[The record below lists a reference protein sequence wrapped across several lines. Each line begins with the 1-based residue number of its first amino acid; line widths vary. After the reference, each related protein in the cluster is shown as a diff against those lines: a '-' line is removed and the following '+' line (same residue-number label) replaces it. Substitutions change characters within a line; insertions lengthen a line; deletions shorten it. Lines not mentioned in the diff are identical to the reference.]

1 MDDQNRCM
9 RCMSQKDSQQET
21 CPACGFSEKDFVP
34 EKHHLQPHT
43 ILKGQYLVGC
53 ALGEGGFGITYIGWD
68 MFLHIPVAIKE
79 YFPSGVVIRD
89 QGQHTV
95 SVFAG
100 KDEESFLQGRSSF
113 FREAQKVAKFDN
125 NVGVVSVKNCF
136 LENGTAYIIMEYIS
150 GINLGAYAELHG
162 GKLTFTETLKL
173 LRTPILT
180 LEELHRASTWHRD
193 ISPENLMLAKDGK
206 VKLIDFGSAMESDR
220 EKKTRVLMIRAGYSP
235 VEMYSST
242 GEDGPYSDVYSMA
255 ATIYKLITGVTPPP
269 ATDRLDNDPLV
280 PPSALGV
287 KDISHAQEA
296 ALLKGMAVQVKSRYQ
311 TMEEF
316 FDGLYGKNAPAP
328 APSQHQKRLL
338 IGIAALLVLIM
349 VGVGVLLGRDSQSVP
364 GPAPTEA
371 PTDVLVG
378 LAPTEAPTAI
388 PTDAPTEAPTDVP
401 TDVPTEAP
409 TAIPTEAPTATPV
422 PSAVETALRDFLNAN
437 GYAIAADEAIPA
449 DALARIG
456 GVRLLEGNID
466 FTFLTDEGEL
476 EYRDSFYMNP
486 WRRDYP
492 RTPDMRGEAFTG
504 EINLADFACFP
515 NLQYLAVWDERAVNL
530 EALSR
535 LPKLTT
541 LVLDHCGLTESDLPT
556 IVQHAPQLTTLNISN
571 SGITSVAA
579 LASLTKLESLIISNT
594 GVTTLK
600 PLANLTIRQLLT
612 ENTAIS
618 SINELRGTRLVKC
631 IRDWACPIVTD
642 GYDVLGEMPQLE
654 QVNIVGMEGT
664 QELVLDL
671 SPLANAQNLVWVQVD
686 CVGVQDINFVSS
698 LPNLQYLLIATSNLT
713 SMMIGDATLP
723 ENLGYIDFGANRIT
737 SMEELHLER
746 LKKLEYISL
755 HANFITDF
763 SPMEQCTATETWITD
778 QRDPANLMGWL
789 GDSLR
794 NALNLP
800 PKAFI
805 TQKMLDN
812 VIGVTVRDGEIEWVF
827 YEEQKNHDAWQR
839 REREVN
845 NWGKYIDKYSD
856 NGSDPLFL
864 KPNPTDADLPTMNP
878 DAFDLSELQ
887 YFRHLHYFQLRN
899 QQAEGTWV
907 LAKLPIHWLI
917 LSNCGLTDA
926 DMPYITAIN
935 VDDGNRYNELY
946 HLNLGDNAITSLSGI
961 ERLTTLNVLLVQRN
975 NISDLSPLSD
985 MTRLHSLNI
994 SWNPGITS
1002 IEPLA
1007 QGMREALVNLD
1018 MAGLAV
1024 DLTPVGGMEN
1034 LDHVRLGD
1042 DWNSHRIS
1050 LDLAPLSG
1058 QTHLKYLHILGA
1070 KLDNVEAIGGMSG
1083 LLCID
1088 LQNCGLTSAKLT
1100 ALNGHP
1106 LTTEINLERN
1116 FLRTLDGLDLSTLPQ
1131 LKEINLGGNTIRD
1144 FSMFDGTAITVYGQ
1158 DWQNVTY

>member
-9 RCMSQKDSQQET
+9 RCMGQKDSQQET

-193 ISPENLMLAKDGK
+193 ISPENLMLTKDGK

-328 APSQHQKRLL
+328 APSQHQKRLM

-364 GPAPTEA
+364 VGP
-371 PTDVLVG
+371 
-378 LAPTEAPTAI
+378 APTAI
-388 PTDAPTEAPTDVP
+388 PTDAPTEIPTALP
-401 TDVPTEAP
+401 TEAPTEAP

-422 PSAVETALRDFLNAN
+422 PSAVETALRGFLNAN
-437 GYAIAADEAIPA
+437 GCAIAADEAIPA

-486 WRRDYP
+486 WRRDDP
-492 RTPDMRGEAFTG
+492 QTPDVRGEALTT

-515 NLQYLAVWDERAVNL
+515 N
-530 EALSR
+530 
-535 LPKLTT
+535 
-541 LVLDHCGLTESDLPT
+541 C
-556 IVQHAPQLTTLNISN
+556 
-571 SGITSVAA
+571 
-579 LASLTKLESLIISNT
+579 
-594 GVTTLK
+594 
-600 PLANLTIRQLLT
+600 
-612 ENTAIS
+612 
-618 SINELRGTRLVKC
+618 SIWQFGT
-631 IRDWACPIVTD
+631 
-642 GYDVLGEMPQLE
+642 
-654 QVNIVGMEGT
+654 
-664 QELVLDL
+664 
-671 SPLANAQNLVWVQVD
+671 
-686 CVGVQDINFVSS
+686 
-698 LPNLQYLLIATSNLT
+698 
-713 SMMIGDATLP
+713 
-723 ENLGYIDFGANRIT
+723 
-737 SMEELHLER
+737 
-746 LKKLEYISL
+746 
-755 HANFITDF
+755 
-763 SPMEQCTATETWITD
+763 
-778 QRDPANLMGWL
+778 
-789 GDSLR
+789 
-794 NALNLP
+794 
-800 PKAFI
+800 
-805 TQKMLDN
+805 
-812 VIGVTVRDGEIEWVF
+812 
-827 YEEQKNHDAWQR
+827 
-839 REREVN
+839 
-845 NWGKYIDKYSD
+845 
-856 NGSDPLFL
+856 NG
-864 KPNPTDADLPTMNP
+864 
-878 DAFDLSELQ
+878 
-887 YFRHLHYFQLRN
+887 R
-899 QQAEGTWV
+899 
-907 LAKLPIHWLI
+907 
-917 LSNCGLTDA
+917 
-926 DMPYITAIN
+926 
-935 VDDGNRYNELY
+935 
-946 HLNLGDNAITSLSGI
+946 
-961 ERLTTLNVLLVQRN
+961 
-975 NISDLSPLSD
+975 
-985 MTRLHSLNI
+985 
-994 SWNPGITS
+994 
-1002 IEPLA
+1002 
-1007 QGMREALVNLD
+1007 
-1018 MAGLAV
+1018 
-1024 DLTPVGGMEN
+1024 
-1034 LDHVRLGD
+1034 
-1042 DWNSHRIS
+1042 
-1050 LDLAPLSG
+1050 
-1058 QTHLKYLHILGA
+1058 
-1070 KLDNVEAIGGMSG
+1070 
-1083 LLCID
+1083 
-1088 LQNCGLTSAKLT
+1088 
-1100 ALNGHP
+1100 
-1106 LTTEINLERN
+1106 
-1116 FLRTLDGLDLSTLPQ
+1116 STLRHSPVC
-1131 LKEINLGGNTIRD
+1131 R
-1144 FSMFDGTAITVYGQ
+1144 S
-1158 DWQNVTY
+1158 

>member
-328 APSQHQKRLL
+328 APSQHQKRLM

-349 VGVGVLLGRDSQSVP
+349 VGVGVLLGRGSQSVP

-378 LAPTEAPTAI
+378 LAPTEAPTAL
-388 PTDAPTEAPTDVP
+388 PTEAPTEAP

-515 NLQYLAVWDERAVNL
+515 NLQYLAVWDERTVNL

-556 IVQHAPQLTTLNISN
+556 IVQHAPLLTTLNISN

-671 SPLANAQNLVWVQVD
+671 SPLAKAQNLVWLDVGY
-686 CVGVQDINFVSS
+686 VGVQDINFVSS

-723 ENLGYIDFGANRIT
+723 ENLGYIDFGGNCIT
-737 SMEELHLER
+737 SLEELHLER
-746 LKKLEYISL
+746 LQKLEYISL

-778 QRDPANLMGWL
+778 QQDPANLMGWL
-789 GDSLR
+789 GESLR

-800 PKAFI
+800 PKAVV

-845 NWGKYIDKYSD
+845 NWGKYVDKYSD
-856 NGSDPLFL
+856 NGSDPLL
-864 KPNPTDADLPTMNP
+864 LTPNPTDENLPVMNP

-935 VDDGNRYNELY
+935 VDDGDRYNELY

-985 MTRLHSLNI
+985 LTRIHTLNI

-1024 DLTPVGGMEN
+1024 DLTPIGGMEN

-1058 QTHLKYLHILGA
+1058 LTHLKYLHIFGA
-1070 KLDNVEAIGGMSG
+1070 KLDNVEAISSMSG
-1083 LLCID
+1083 LICID
-1088 LQNCGLTSAKLT
+1088 LPNCGLTSAKLT

-1106 LTTEINLERN
+1106 LTTGIVLERN

-1158 DWQNVTY
+1158 EWQNVTY

>member
-193 ISPENLMLAKDGK
+193 ISPENLMLTKDGK

-296 ALLKGMAVQVKSRYQ
+296 ALL
-311 TMEEF
+311 
-316 FDGLYGKNAPAP
+316 
-328 APSQHQKRLL
+328 
-338 IGIAALLVLIM
+338 VLIM

-371 PTDVLVG
+371 PTDVPAG
-378 LAPTEAPTAI
+378 LA
-388 PTDAPTEAPTDVP
+388 
-401 TDVPTEAP
+401 PTEAP

-437 GYAIAADEAIPA
+437 GCAIAADEAIPA

-486 WRRDYP
+486 WRRDDP
-492 RTPDMRGEAFTG
+492 QTPDVRGEALTT

-515 NLQYLAVWDERAVNL
+515 NLQYLGVWDKRVTNL
-530 EALSR
+530 DALSK
-535 LPKLTT
+535 LPRLTT

-579 LASLTKLESLIISNT
+579 LASLTKLERLIISNT
-594 GVTTLK
+594 GVTTLT
-600 PLANLTIRQLLT
+600 PLANMTIRQLMT

-631 IRDWACPIVTD
+631 IRQWNCPIVTD

-654 QVNIVGMEGT
+654 EVNIAGDEST
-664 QELVLDL
+664 KDLVLDL
-671 SPLANAQNLVWVQVD
+671 SPLAKAQNLWWLDVGY
-686 CVGVQDINFVSS
+686 VGVQDINFVSS

-723 ENLGYIDFGANRIT
+723 ENLGYIDFGGNRIT
-737 SMEELHLER
+737 SLEELHLER

-778 QRDPANLMGWL
+778 QHSPDMLMGWL
-789 GDSLR
+789 GTSLR
-794 NALNLP
+794 QALNLP

-856 NGSDPLFL
+856 NWSDPLFL
-864 KPNPTDADLPTMNP
+864 TPNPTDADLPTMNP

-899 QQAEGTWV
+899 QRAEGTWV
-907 LAKLPIHWLI
+907 LPKLPIHWLI

-935 VDDGNRYNELY
+935 VDDGDRYNELY
-946 HLNLGDNAITSLSGI
+946 SLNLGNNAITSLSGM
-961 ERLTTLNVLLVQRN
+961 ERLATLNVLLVQRN
-975 NISDLSPLSD
+975 SISDLSPLSD
-985 MTRLHSLNI
+985 LTRIHLLNI
-994 SWNPGITS
+994 SWNPAITS

-1007 QGMREALVNLD
+1007 QGMRETLVNLD

-1058 QTHLKYLHILGA
+1058 LTGLKYLHVLGA
-1070 KLDNVEAIGGMSG
+1070 KVDNVEAISSMSG
-1083 LLCID
+1083 LICIN

-1106 LTTEINLERN
+1106 LTTGIVLERN

>member
-9 RCMSQKDSQQET
+9 RCMGQKDSQQET

-193 ISPENLMLAKDGK
+193 ISPENLMLTKDGK

-316 FDGLYGKNAPAP
+316 FDGLYGESAS
-328 APSQHQKRLL
+328 APSPHQKRLM

-349 VGVGVLLGRDSQSVP
+349 VGVGVLLGRGGQSVP
-364 GPAPTEA
+364 VVITQTEA
-371 PTDVLVG
+371 PTER
-378 LAPTEAPTAI
+378 PTEA
-388 PTDAPTEAPTDVP
+388 
-401 TDVPTEAP
+401 
-409 TAIPTEAPTATPV
+409 ATPV

-437 GYAIAADEAIPA
+437 GCAIAADEAIPA

-476 EYRDSFYMNP
+476 EESDSFYMNP
-486 WRRDYP
+486 WRRDDP
-492 RTPDMRGEAFTG
+492 QTPDVCGEALTT
-504 EINLADFACFP
+504 EINLSDFACFP

-530 EALSR
+530 

-541 LVLDHCGLTESDLPT
+541 LVLDHCGLTESDLLT
-556 IVQHAPQLTTLNISN
+556 IAQHAPLLTTLNISN
-571 SGITSVAA
+571 SSITSVAA
-579 LASLTKLESLIISNT
+579 LASLTKLERLMISNT
-594 GVTTLK
+594 GVTTLI
-600 PLANLTIRQLLT
+600 PLANLTIRQLMT
-612 ENTAIS
+612 ENTAIV
-618 SINELRGTRLVKC
+618 SINELRGTRLAKC
-631 IRDWACPIVTD
+631 IRQWNCPIVTD
-642 GYDVLGEMPQLE
+642 GYDLLGEMPQLE
-654 QVNIVGMEGT
+654 EITINGDEST
-664 QELVLDL
+664 DKSLVLDL
-671 SPLANAQNLVWVQVD
+671 SPLANAQNLVWLDVGH
-686 CVGVQDINFVSS
+686 VGVQDINFVSR
-698 LPNLQYLLIATSNLT
+698 LPNLRYLLIATSNLT
-713 SMMIGDATLP
+713 SMMIGEATLP
-723 ENLGYIDFGANRIT
+723 ETLAYIDFGGNRIT
-737 SMEELHLER
+737 SLEELHLER
-746 LKKLEYISL
+746 LQKLEYISL

-763 SPMEQCTATETWITD
+763 SQMEQCTATETWITD
-778 QRDPANLMGWL
+778 QHSPDMLMGWL
-789 GDSLR
+789 GTSLR
-794 NALNLP
+794 EALNLP

-827 YEEQKNHDAWQR
+827 YEEQKNHDDWQR
-839 REREVN
+839 REREAN
-845 NWGKYIDKYSD
+845 NWDKYIDKYSD
-856 NGSDPLFL
+856 NWSDPLFL
-864 KPNPTDADLPTMNP
+864 MPNPTDADLPTMNP
-878 DAFDLSELQ
+878 DSFDLSELQ

-907 LAKLPIHWLI
+907 LPKLPIHWLI

-935 VDDGNRYNELY
+935 VDDGERYNELY
-946 HLNLGDNAITSLSGI
+946 GLNLGDNAITSLAGM
-961 ERLTTLNVLLVQRN
+961 ERLATLNVLLVQRN
-975 NISDLSPLSD
+975 AIRDLSPLSD
-985 MTRLHSLNI
+985 LTRIHSLNI
-994 SWNPGITS
+994 SWNPAITS

-1007 QGMREALVNLD
+1007 QGMRETLVNLD

-1034 LDHVRLGD
+1034 LDHLRIGD
-1042 DWNSHRIS
+1042 DWNSHRIA

-1058 QTHLKYLHILGA
+1058 LTGLKYLHVLGA
-1070 KLDNVEAIGGMSG
+1070 KVDNVEAISSMSG
-1083 LLCID
+1083 LICIN

-1116 FLRTLDGLDLSTLPQ
+1116 FLRTLDELDLSTLPQ
-1131 LKEINLGGNTIRD
+1131 LKEIALDGNAISD

-1158 DWQNVTY
+1158 DWQNTAY

>member
-316 FDGLYGKNAPAP
+316 FDGLYGKNVPAP

-349 VGVGVLLGRDSQSVP
+349 VGVGVLLGRGSQSVP
-364 GPAPTEA
+364 
-371 PTDVLVG
+371 VG
-378 LAPTEAPTAI
+378 LAPTEAPTAL
-388 PTDAPTEAPTDVP
+388 PTEAPTDVP

-409 TAIPTEAPTATPV
+409 TEIPTEAPTATPV

-437 GYAIAADEAIPA
+437 GYAIAADETIPA

-504 EINLADFACFP
+504 EIDLADFACFP

-571 SGITSVAA
+571 SGITSGAA
-579 LASLTKLESLIISNT
+579 LASLTKLESLMISNT
-594 GVTTLK
+594 GVTTLT

-618 SINELRGTRLVKC
+618 SINELRGTRLAKC
-631 IRDWACPIVTD
+631 IRQWNCPIVTD
-642 GYDVLGEMPQLE
+642 GYDLLGEMPQLE
-654 QVNIVGMEGT
+654 EVNIAGDEST
-664 QELVLDL
+664 KELVLDL
-671 SPLANAQNLVWVQVD
+671 SPLANAQNLVWLGVD
-686 CVGVQDINFVSS
+686 YVGVQDINFVSS
-698 LPNLQYLLIATSNLT
+698 LPNLQYLLILTSNLT

-723 ENLGYIDFGANRIT
+723 ESLVYLDFGGNCIT
-737 SMEELHLER
+737 SLEELHLER
-746 LKKLEYISL
+746 LQKLEYISL

-763 SPMEQCTATETWITD
+763 SQMEQCTATETWITD
-778 QRDPANLMGWL
+778 QHSPDMMMGWL
-789 GDSLR
+789 GESLR

-827 YEEQKNHDAWQR
+827 YEEQKNHDDWQR
-839 REREVN
+839 RERELLEYKWMEYV
-845 NWGKYIDKYSD
+845 YKYSD
-856 NGSDPLFL
+856 NWDDDLRLYPA
-864 KPNPTDADLPTMNP
+864 PTDDQLPTMNP
-878 DAFDLSELQ
+878 DALDLSVLQ

-899 QQAEGTWV
+899 QRAEGTWV
-907 LAKLPIHWLI
+907 LSKLPIHWLI

-935 VDDGNRYNELY
+935 VDDGNRFNELY
-946 HLNLGDNAITSLSGI
+946 DLNLGYNNITDLSGI
-961 ERLTTLNVLLVQRN
+961 ERLTTLNNLHVQHNAIR
-975 NISDLSPLSD
+975 DLSPLSD
-985 MTRLHSLNI
+985 LTRLHSLNI

-1002 IEPLA
+1002 IEPLG
-1007 QGMREALVNLD
+1007 QGLQKTLVNLD

-1034 LDHVRLGD
+1034 LDHLRIGD
-1042 DWNSHRIS
+1042 DWNGKRIS

-1058 QTHLKYLHILGA
+1058 MTHLKYLHIFGA
-1070 KLDNVEAIGGMSG
+1070 KLDNVDAISSMSG
-1083 LLCID
+1083 LICID
-1088 LQNCGLTSAKLT
+1088 LPNCGLTSAKLT

-1106 LTTEINLERN
+1106 LTTEIVLERN

>member
-349 VGVGVLLGRDSQSVP
+349 VGVGVQLWRSSQSLPV

-371 PTDVLVG
+371 PT
-378 LAPTEAPTAI
+378 TI
-388 PTDAPTEAPTDVP
+388 PTDAPTEIPTAL
-401 TDVPTEAP
+401 PTEAP
-409 TAIPTEAPTATPV
+409 TDVPTEAPTATPV

-437 GYAIAADEAIPA
+437 GYAIAADEAIPT

-492 RTPDMRGEAFTG
+492 RTPDMRGEALTG
-504 EINLADFACFP
+504 EIDLADFTCFP

-556 IVQHAPQLTTLNISN
+556 IAQHAPQLTTLNISN

-579 LASLTKLESLIISNT
+579 LASLTKLERLMISNT
-594 GVTTLK
+594 GVTTLT

-671 SPLANAQNLVWVQVD
+671 SPLAKAQNLVWLDVGY
-686 CVGVQDINFVSS
+686 VGVQDINFVSS

-723 ENLGYIDFGANRIT
+723 ESLMYLDFGGNCIT
-737 SMEELHLER
+737 SLEELHLER

-778 QRDPANLMGWL
+778 QHSPDMMMGWL
-789 GDSLR
+789 GESLR

-864 KPNPTDADLPTMNP
+864 TPNPTDADLPTMNP
-878 DAFDLSELQ
+878 DALDLSELQ

-935 VDDGNRYNELY
+935 VDDGDRYNELY
-946 HLNLGDNAITSLSGI
+946 HLNLGDNAITSLSGM

-985 MTRLHSLNI
+985 LTRIHLLNI

-1034 LDHVRLGD
+1034 LDHLRIGD
-1042 DWNSHRIS
+1042 DWNGHRIS

-1088 LQNCGLTSAKLT
+1088 LQNCGMTSAKLT

-1116 FLRTLDGLDLSTLPQ
+1116 FLRTLDGLDLSTLPE

-1144 FSMFDGTAITVYGQ
+1144 FSMFDGTAINVYGQ

>member
-349 VGVGVLLGRDSQSVP
+349 VGVGVQLWRSSQSLPV

-371 PTDVLVG
+371 PT
-378 LAPTEAPTAI
+378 TI
-388 PTDAPTEAPTDVP
+388 PTDAPTEAP

-504 EINLADFACFP
+504 EIDLADFACFP

-541 LVLDHCGLTESDLPT
+541 LVLDHCGLTESDLLT
-556 IVQHAPQLTTLNISN
+556 IAQHAPQLTTLNISN

-579 LASLTKLESLIISNT
+579 LASLTKLESLMISNT
-594 GVTTLK
+594 GVTTLT
-600 PLANLTIRQLLT
+600 PLANMTIRQLLT
-612 ENTAIS
+612 ENTAIA

-671 SPLANAQNLVWVQVD
+671 SPLANARNLCWLDVGY
-686 CVGVQDINFVSS
+686 VGVQDINFVSS

-723 ENLGYIDFGANRIT
+723 ESLVYLDFGGNCIT
-737 SMEELHLER
+737 SLEELHLER
-746 LKKLEYISL
+746 LQKLEYISL

-778 QRDPANLMGWL
+778 QQDPANLMGWL
-789 GDSLR
+789 GESLR

-800 PKAFI
+800 PKAVV

-985 MTRLHSLNI
+985 LTRLHALNI

-1002 IEPLA
+1002 IEPLG
-1007 QGMREALVNLD
+1007 QGLQKTLVNLD

-1034 LDHVRLGD
+1034 LDHLRIGD
-1042 DWNSHRIS
+1042 DWNGHRIS

-1058 QTHLKYLHILGA
+1058 LTHLKYLHIFGA
-1070 KLDNVEAIGGMSG
+1070 KLDNVDAISSMSG
-1083 LLCID
+1083 LICID
-1088 LQNCGLTSAKLT
+1088 LQNCGMTSAKLT

-1116 FLRTLDGLDLSTLPQ
+1116 FLRTLDGLDLSTLPE

>member
-316 FDGLYGKNAPAP
+316 FDGLYGKNVPAP
-328 APSQHQKRLL
+328 APSQHQKRLM

-349 VGVGVLLGRDSQSVP
+349 VGVGVQLWRDSQSLPV
-364 GPAPTEA
+364 GP
-371 PTDVLVG
+371 
-378 LAPTEAPTAI
+378 APTEAPTAI
-388 PTDAPTEAPTDVP
+388 PTDAPTEAPTEAP

-486 WRRDYP
+486 WRRDFP
-492 RTPDMRGEAFTG
+492 QTPDVRGEALTT

-556 IVQHAPQLTTLNISN
+556 IAQHAPQLTTLNISN

-579 LASLTKLESLIISNT
+579 LASLTKLERLIISNT
-594 GVTTLK
+594 GVTTLT

-612 ENTAIS
+612 ENTAIA

-631 IRDWACPIVTD
+631 IRQWNCPIVTD

-654 QVNIVGMEGT
+654 EVNIAGDEST
-664 QELVLDL
+664 KELVLDL
-671 SPLANAQNLVWVQVD
+671 SPLANAQNLVWLDVGY
-686 CVGVQDINFVSS
+686 VGVQDINFVSS

-737 SMEELHLER
+737 SLEELHLER

-778 QRDPANLMGWL
+778 QQDPANLMGWL
-789 GDSLR
+789 GESLR

-800 PKAFI
+800 PKAVV

-856 NGSDPLFL
+856 NGSDPLL
-864 KPNPTDADLPTMNP
+864 LTPNPTDENLPVMNP

-935 VDDGNRYNELY
+935 VDDGDRYNELY

-985 MTRLHSLNI
+985 LTRIHLLNI

-1042 DWNSHRIS
+1042 GWNGHRIS
-1050 LDLAPLSG
+1050 LNLAPLANM
-1058 QTHLKYLHILGA
+1058 THLKYLHIFGA
-1070 KLDNVEAIGGMSG
+1070 KLDNVEVVSSMSG

-1088 LQNCGLTSAKLT
+1088 LQYCGMTSAKLT

-1106 LTTEINLERN
+1106 LTTEINLEWN
-1116 FLRTLDGLDLSTLPQ
+1116 FLRTLDGLDLSTLPE
-1131 LKEINLGGNTIRD
+1131 LNEVYLGGNALGD

>member
-316 FDGLYGKNAPAP
+316 FDGLYGKNVPAP
-328 APSQHQKRLL
+328 APSQHQKRLM

-349 VGVGVLLGRDSQSVP
+349 VGVGVLLGRGSQSVP

-378 LAPTEAPTAI
+378 LASTEAPTAL
-388 PTDAPTEAPTDVP
+388 PTDAPTEAP

-504 EINLADFACFP
+504 EIDLAEFACFP

-579 LASLTKLESLIISNT
+579 LASLTKLESLMISNT
-594 GVTTLK
+594 GVTTLT

-671 SPLANAQNLVWVQVD
+671 SPLAKAQNLVWLDVGY
-686 CVGVQDINFVSS
+686 VGVQDINFVSS

-737 SMEELHLER
+737 SLEELHLER
-746 LKKLEYISL
+746 LQKLEYISL

-763 SPMEQCTATETWITD
+763 SPMEQCTATETWIAD
-778 QRDPANLMGWL
+778 QHSPDMMMGWL

-794 NALNLP
+794 QALNLP

-878 DAFDLSELQ
+878 DALDLSVLQ

-935 VDDGNRYNELY
+935 VDDGDRYNELY
-946 HLNLGDNAITSLSGI
+946 ALNLGYNNITDLSGI
-961 ERLTTLNVLLVQRN
+961 ERLTTLNNLYVQHNAIR
-975 NISDLSPLSD
+975 DLSPLG
-985 MTRLHSLNI
+985 SLTNIYTLDI

-1002 IEPLA
+1002 IEPLG
-1007 QGMREALVNLD
+1007 QGLQKALVNLD

-1058 QTHLKYLHILGA
+1058 LTRLEYLHIFGA
-1070 KLDNVEAIGGMSG
+1070 KLDNVEAISSMSG
-1083 LLCID
+1083 LICID
-1088 LQNCGLTSAKLT
+1088 LPNCGLTSAKLT

-1106 LTTEINLERN
+1106 LTTEIVLERN

>member
-316 FDGLYGKNAPAP
+316 FDGLYGKNVPAP

-349 VGVGVLLGRDSQSVP
+349 VGVGVLLGRDSQSLPV

-371 PTDVLVG
+371 PTAL
-378 LAPTEAPTAI
+378 
-388 PTDAPTEAPTDVP
+388 PTEAPTDVP

-486 WRRDYP
+486 WRRDFP
-492 RTPDMRGEAFTG
+492 QTPDVRGEALTT
-504 EINLADFACFP
+504 EINLAEFACFP

-556 IVQHAPQLTTLNISN
+556 IAQHAPQLTTLNISN

-579 LASLTKLESLIISNT
+579 LASLTKLERLIISNT
-594 GVTTLK
+594 GVTTLT

-671 SPLANAQNLVWVQVD
+671 SPLAKAQNLVWVQVD
-686 CVGVQDINFVSS
+686 NVGVQDINFVSS

-723 ENLGYIDFGANRIT
+723 ENLGYIDFGGNRIT
-737 SMEELHLER
+737 SLDEIHFER

-778 QRDPANLMGWL
+778 QHSPDMMMGWL
-789 GDSLR
+789 GESLR

-800 PKAFI
+800 PKALV

-845 NWGKYIDKYSD
+845 NWGKYVDKYSD
-856 NGSDPLFL
+856 NWDDDLRLYPA
-864 KPNPTDADLPTMNP
+864 PTDEQLPTMNP

-935 VDDGNRYNELY
+935 VDDGDRFNELY
-946 HLNLGDNAITSLSGI
+946 ALNLGYNNITDLSGI
-961 ERLTTLNVLLVQRN
+961 ERLTTLNNLYLQHN
-975 NISDLSPLSD
+975 NISDLSPLESL
-985 MTRLHSLNI
+985 TRIYTLDI

-1002 IEPLA
+1002 IAPLG
-1007 QGMREALVNLD
+1007 QELQKTLVNLD

-1034 LDHVRLGD
+1034 LDHLRIGD

-1058 QTHLKYLHILGA
+1058 LTGLKYLHVLGA
-1070 KLDNVEAIGGMSG
+1070 KVDNVDAISSMSG
-1083 LLCID
+1083 LFCID
-1088 LQNCGLTSAKLT
+1088 LQNCGMTSAKLT

-1116 FLRTLDGLDLSTLPQ
+1116 FLRTLDGLDLSTLPE

>member
-9 RCMSQKDSQQET
+9 RCMGQKDSQQET

-193 ISPENLMLAKDGK
+193 ISPENLMLTKDGK

-328 APSQHQKRLL
+328 APSQHQKRLM

-349 VGVGVLLGRDSQSVP
+349 VGVGVLLGRDSQSVQ

-371 PTDVLVG
+371 PTDVPAG
-378 LAPTEAPTAI
+378 LA
-388 PTDAPTEAPTDVP
+388 
-401 TDVPTEAP
+401 PTEAP
-409 TAIPTEAPTATPV
+409 TAIPTEAPTAAPV
-422 PSAVETALRDFLNAN
+422 PSAVETALRGFLNAN
-437 GYAIAADEAIPA
+437 GCAIAADEAIPA

-486 WRRDYP
+486 WRRDDSQ
-492 RTPDMRGEAFTG
+492 TPDVRGEALTT
-504 EINLADFACFP
+504 EMNLSDFACFP
-515 NLQYLAVWDERAVNL
+515 NLQYLGVWDKRVTNL
-530 EALSR
+530 DALSK
-535 LPKLTT
+535 LPRLTT
-541 LVLDHCGLTESDLPT
+541 LVLDHCGLTESDLLT
-556 IVQHAPQLTTLNISN
+556 IAQHAPLLTTLNISN
-571 SGITSVAA
+571 SSITSVAA
-579 LASLTKLESLIISNT
+579 LASLTKLERLMISNT
-594 GVTTLK
+594 GVTTLT
-600 PLANLTIRQLLT
+600 PLANLTIRQLMT
-612 ENTAIS
+612 ENTAIV
-618 SINELRGTRLVKC
+618 SINELRGTRLAMELPDC
-631 IRDWACPIVTD
+631 HGRIRPAGRNAAAGGSHHQRRRKHRQIACA
-642 GYDVLGEMPQLE
+642 G
-654 QVNIVGMEGT
+654 
-664 QELVLDL
+664 
-671 SPLANAQNLVWVQVD
+671 
-686 CVGVQDINFVSS
+686 FVS
-698 LPNLQYLLIATSNLT
+698 A
-713 SMMIGDATLP
+713 G
-723 ENLGYIDFGANRIT
+723 
-737 SMEELHLER
+737 ER
-746 LKKLEYISL
+746 AKPRVAGRWPCRRAG
-755 HANFITDF
+755 HQFR
-763 SPMEQCTATETWITD
+763 EQPAQSALSADCHEQPDKHDDW
-778 QRDPANLMGWL
+778 RGDPA
-789 GDSLR
+789 R
-794 NALNLP
+794 NPCVHRLWRQPHHQPGGTP
-800 PKAFI
+800 P
-805 TQKMLDN
+805 
-812 VIGVTVRDGEIEWVF
+812 
-827 YEEQKNHDAWQR
+827 
-839 REREVN
+839 
-845 NWGKYIDKYSD
+845 
-856 NGSDPLFL
+856 
-864 KPNPTDADLPTMNP
+864 
-878 DAFDLSELQ
+878 
-887 YFRHLHYFQLRN
+887 
-899 QQAEGTWV
+899 
-907 LAKLPIHWLI
+907 
-917 LSNCGLTDA
+917 
-926 DMPYITAIN
+926 
-935 VDDGNRYNELY
+935 
-946 HLNLGDNAITSLSGI
+946 
-961 ERLTTLNVLLVQRN
+961 
-975 NISDLSPLSD
+975 
-985 MTRLHSLNI
+985 
-994 SWNPGITS
+994 
-1002 IEPLA
+1002 
-1007 QGMREALVNLD
+1007 
-1018 MAGLAV
+1018 
-1024 DLTPVGGMEN
+1024 
-1034 LDHVRLGD
+1034 
-1042 DWNSHRIS
+1042 
-1050 LDLAPLSG
+1050 
-1058 QTHLKYLHILGA
+1058 
-1070 KLDNVEAIGGMSG
+1070 
-1083 LLCID
+1083 
-1088 LQNCGLTSAKLT
+1088 
-1100 ALNGHP
+1100 
-1106 LTTEINLERN
+1106 
-1116 FLRTLDGLDLSTLPQ
+1116 
-1131 LKEINLGGNTIRD
+1131 
-1144 FSMFDGTAITVYGQ
+1144 
-1158 DWQNVTY
+1158 

>member
-9 RCMSQKDSQQET
+9 RCMGQKDSQQET

-193 ISPENLMLAKDGK
+193 ISPENLMLTKDGK

-316 FDGLYGKNAPAP
+316 FDGLYGESAS
-328 APSQHQKRLL
+328 APSPHQKRLM

-349 VGVGVLLGRDSQSVP
+349 VGVGVLLGRGGQSVP
-364 GPAPTEA
+364 VVITQTEA
-371 PTDVLVG
+371 PTER
-378 LAPTEAPTAI
+378 PTEAA
-388 PTDAPTEAPTDVP
+388 A
-401 TDVPTEAP
+401 
-409 TAIPTEAPTATPV
+409 PV

-437 GYAIAADEAIPA
+437 GCAIAADEAIPA

-486 WRRDYP
+486 WRRDDP
-492 RTPDMRGEAFTG
+492 QTPDVRGEALTT
-504 EINLADFACFP
+504 EINLSDFACFP
-515 NLQYLAVWDERAVNL
+515 NLQYLGVWDKRVTNL
-530 EALSR
+530 DALSK
-535 LPKLTT
+535 LPRLTT
-541 LVLDHCGLTESDLPT
+541 LVLDHCGLTESDLLT
-556 IVQHAPQLTTLNISN
+556 IAQHAPLLTTLNISN
-571 SGITSVAA
+571 SSITSVAA
-579 LASLTKLESLIISNT
+579 LASLTKLERLMISNT
-594 GVTTLK
+594 GVTTLT

-612 ENTAIS
+612 ENTAIV
-618 SINELRGTRLVKC
+618 SINELRGTRLAKC
-631 IRDWACPIVTD
+631 IRQWNCPIVTD
-642 GYDVLGEMPQLE
+642 GYDLLGEMPQLE
-654 QVNIVGMEGT
+654 EVTINGDEST
-664 QELVLDL
+664 DKSLVLDL
-671 SPLANAQNLVWVQVD
+671 SPLANAQNLVWLDVGD
-686 CVGVQDINFVSS
+686 VGVQDI
-698 LPNLQYLLIATSNLT
+698 
-713 SMMIGDATLP
+713 
-723 ENLGYIDFGANRIT
+723 
-737 SMEELHLER
+737 
-746 LKKLEYISL
+746 
-755 HANFITDF
+755 
-763 SPMEQCTATETWITD
+763 
-778 QRDPANLMGWL
+778 
-789 GDSLR
+789 
-794 NALNLP
+794 
-800 PKAFI
+800 
-805 TQKMLDN
+805 
-812 VIGVTVRDGEIEWVF
+812 
-827 YEEQKNHDAWQR
+827 
-839 REREVN
+839 
-845 NWGKYIDKYSD
+845 
-856 NGSDPLFL
+856 
-864 KPNPTDADLPTMNP
+864 
-878 DAFDLSELQ
+878 
-887 YFRHLHYFQLRN
+887 
-899 QQAEGTWV
+899 
-907 LAKLPIHWLI
+907 
-917 LSNCGLTDA
+917 
-926 DMPYITAIN
+926 
-935 VDDGNRYNELY
+935 
-946 HLNLGDNAITSLSGI
+946 
-961 ERLTTLNVLLVQRN
+961 
-975 NISDLSPLSD
+975 
-985 MTRLHSLNI
+985 HS
-994 SWNPGITS
+994 
-1002 IEPLA
+1002 
-1007 QGMREALVNLD
+1007 
-1018 MAGLAV
+1018 
-1024 DLTPVGGMEN
+1024 
-1034 LDHVRLGD
+1034 
-1042 DWNSHRIS
+1042 
-1050 LDLAPLSG
+1050 
-1058 QTHLKYLHILGA
+1058 
-1070 KLDNVEAIGGMSG
+1070 
-1083 LLCID
+1083 
-1088 LQNCGLTSAKLT
+1088 
-1100 ALNGHP
+1100 
-1106 LTTEINLERN
+1106 
-1116 FLRTLDGLDLSTLPQ
+1116 
-1131 LKEINLGGNTIRD
+1131 
-1144 FSMFDGTAITVYGQ
+1144 
-1158 DWQNVTY
+1158 

>member
-316 FDGLYGKNAPAP
+316 FDGLYGKNTPAP
-328 APSQHQKRLL
+328 APSQHQKRLM

-349 VGVGVLLGRDSQSVP
+349 VGVGVQLWRSSQSLPV
-364 GPAPTEA
+364 GP
-371 PTDVLVG
+371 
-378 LAPTEAPTAI
+378 APTEAPTAI
-388 PTDAPTEAPTDVP
+388 PTDAPTEIPTALPTEAP

-409 TAIPTEAPTATPV
+409 TAILTEAPTATPV

-486 WRRDYP
+486 WRRDDP
-492 RTPDMRGEAFTG
+492 QTPDVRGEALTT
-504 EINLADFACFP
+504 EMNLSDFACFP
-515 NLQYLAVWDERAVNL
+515 NLQYLGVWDKRVTNL
-530 EALSR
+530 DALSK
-535 LPKLTT
+535 LPRLTT
-541 LVLDHCGLTESDLPT
+541 LVLDHCGLTESDLLT
-556 IVQHAPQLTTLNISN
+556 IAQHAPLLTTLNISN
-571 SGITSVAA
+571 SSITSVAA
-579 LASLTKLESLIISNT
+579 LASLTKLERLIISNT
-594 GVTTLK
+594 GVTTLT
-600 PLANLTIRQLLT
+600 PLANLTIRQLMT

-671 SPLANAQNLVWVQVD
+671 SPLAKAQNLVWLDVGY
-686 CVGVQDINFVSS
+686 VGVQDINFVSS

-723 ENLGYIDFGANRIT
+723 ENLGYIDFGGNCIT
-737 SMEELHLER
+737 SLEELHLER
-746 LKKLEYISL
+746 LQKLEYISL

-778 QRDPANLMGWL
+778 QHSPDMMMGWL

-794 NALNLP
+794 QALNLP

-827 YEEQKNHDAWQR
+827 YEEKPNHDAWQR
-839 REREVN
+839 REREVTD
-845 NWGKYIDKYSD
+845 WSKYIDKYSD

-864 KPNPTDADLPTMNP
+864 KPNPTDADLPIMNP

-899 QQAEGTWV
+899 QRAEGTWV
-907 LAKLPIHWLI
+907 LSKLPIHWLI

-935 VDDGNRYNELY
+935 VDDGNRFNELY

-985 MTRLHSLNI
+985 LTRLHLLNI

-1002 IEPLA
+1002 IEPLG
-1007 QGMREALVNLD
+1007 QGLQKTLVNLD

-1042 DWNSHRIS
+1042 DWNGHRIS
-1050 LDLAPLSG
+1050 LNLAPLANM
-1058 QTHLKYLHILGA
+1058 THLKYLHILGA

-1088 LQNCGLTSAKLT
+1088 LQNCGMSSARLT

-1106 LTTEINLERN
+1106 LTTGIVLERN

>member
-113 FREAQKVAKFDN
+113 FREAQKVARFDN

-328 APSQHQKRLL
+328 APSQHQKRLM

-364 GPAPTEA
+364 TPIPTEA

-388 PTDAPTEAPTDVP
+388 PTDAPTEAP

-492 RTPDMRGEAFTG
+492 QTPDVRGEALTT
-504 EINLADFACFP
+504 EINLAEFACFP

-541 LVLDHCGLTESDLPT
+541 LVLDHCGLTESDLLT
-556 IVQHAPQLTTLNISN
+556 IVQHAPLLTTLNISN

-594 GVTTLK
+594 GVTTLT

-671 SPLANAQNLVWVQVD
+671 SPLAKAQNLVWLDVGY
-686 CVGVQDINFVSS
+686 VGVQDINFVSS

-723 ENLGYIDFGANRIT
+723 ESLVYLDFGGNCIT
-737 SMEELHLER
+737 SLEELHLER
-746 LKKLEYISL
+746 LQKLEYISL

-763 SPMEQCTATETWITD
+763 SQMEQCTATETWITD
-778 QRDPANLMGWL
+778 QHSPDMMMGWL

-794 NALNLP
+794 QALNLP
-800 PKAFI
+800 PKAVI

-827 YEEQKNHDAWQR
+827 YEEKPNHDAWQR

-856 NGSDPLFL
+856 NWDDDLRLYSA
-864 KPNPTDADLPTMNP
+864 PTDDQLPTMNP
-878 DAFDLSELQ
+878 DALDLSVLQ

-935 VDDGNRYNELY
+935 VDDGDRYNELY
-946 HLNLGDNAITSLSGI
+946 ALNLGYNNITDLSGI
-961 ERLTTLNVLLVQRN
+961 ERLTTLNNLYVQHNAIR
-975 NISDLSPLSD
+975 DLSPLG
-985 MTRLHSLNI
+985 SLTNIYTLDI

-1002 IEPLA
+1002 IEPLG
-1007 QGMREALVNLD
+1007 QGLQKALVNLD

-1024 DLTPVGGMEN
+1024 NLTPVGGMEN
-1034 LDHVRLGD
+1034 LDHLRIGD

-1058 QTHLKYLHILGA
+1058 LTHLKYLHIFGA
-1070 KLDNVEAIGGMSG
+1070 KLDNVEAISSMSG
-1083 LLCID
+1083 LICID
-1088 LQNCGLTSAKLT
+1088 LPNCGLTSAKLT

-1106 LTTEINLERN
+1106 LTTGIVLERN
-1116 FLRTLDGLDLSTLPQ
+1116 FLRTLDGLDLSTLPE

>member
-113 FREAQKVAKFDN
+113 FREAQKVARFDN

-150 GINLGAYAELHG
+150 GINLGAYAEVHG

-316 FDGLYGKNAPAP
+316 FDGLYGKNTPAP

-349 VGVGVLLGRDSQSVP
+349 VGVGVQLWRSSQSLPV

-371 PTDVLVG
+371 PTAL
-378 LAPTEAPTAI
+378 
-388 PTDAPTEAPTDVP
+388 PTEAPTDVP

-504 EINLADFACFP
+504 EINLAEFACFP

-541 LVLDHCGLTESDLPT
+541 LVLDHCGLTESDLLT
-556 IVQHAPQLTTLNISN
+556 IAQHAPQLTTLNISN

-594 GVTTLK
+594 DVTTLT

-671 SPLANAQNLVWVQVD
+671 SPLAKAQNLVWLDVGY
-686 CVGVQDINFVSS
+686 VGVQDINFVSS

-723 ENLGYIDFGANRIT
+723 ENLGYIDFGGNCIT
-737 SMEELHLER
+737 SLEELHLER
-746 LKKLEYISL
+746 LQKLEYISL

-778 QRDPANLMGWL
+778 QHSPDMMMGWL
-789 GDSLR
+789 GASLR
-794 NALNLP
+794 EALNLP
-800 PKAFI
+800 PKASV

-878 DAFDLSELQ
+878 DALDLSVLQ

-899 QQAEGTWV
+899 QRAEGTWV

-935 VDDGNRYNELY
+935 VDDGNRFNELY

-985 MTRLHSLNI
+985 LTRIHLLNI

-1002 IEPLA
+1002 IAPLG
-1007 QGMREALVNLD
+1007 QGLREALVNLD

-1034 LDHVRLGD
+1034 LDHLRIGD

-1058 QTHLKYLHILGA
+1058 LTHLKYLHIFGA
-1070 KLDNVEAIGGMSG
+1070 KLDNVEAISSMSG
-1083 LLCID
+1083 LICID
-1088 LQNCGLTSAKLT
+1088 LPNCGLTSAKLT

-1106 LTTEINLERN
+1106 LTTEIILERN
-1116 FLRTLDGLDLSTLPQ
+1116 FLRTLDGLDLSTLPE
-1131 LKEINLGGNTIRD
+1131 LKEISLGGNTIRD

-1158 DWQNVTY
+1158 EWQNVTY

>member
-9 RCMSQKDSQQET
+9 RCMGQKDSQQET

-193 ISPENLMLAKDGK
+193 ISPENLMLTKDGK

-316 FDGLYGKNAPAP
+316 FDGLYGESAS
-328 APSQHQKRLL
+328 APSPHQKRLM

-349 VGVGVLLGRDSQSVP
+349 VGVGVLLGRGGQSVP
-364 GPAPTEA
+364 VVITQTEA
-371 PTDVLVG
+371 PTER
-378 LAPTEAPTAI
+378 PTEAA
-388 PTDAPTEAPTDVP
+388 A
-401 TDVPTEAP
+401 
-409 TAIPTEAPTATPV
+409 PV

-437 GYAIAADEAIPA
+437 GCAIAADEAIPA

-486 WRRDYP
+486 WRRDDP
-492 RTPDMRGEAFTG
+492 QTPDVRGEALTT
-504 EINLADFACFP
+504 EINLSDFACFP
-515 NLQYLAVWDERAVNL
+515 NLQYLGVWDKRVTNL
-530 EALSR
+530 DALSK
-535 LPKLTT
+535 LPRLTT
-541 LVLDHCGLTESDLPT
+541 LVLDHCGLTESDLLT
-556 IVQHAPQLTTLNISN
+556 IAQHAPLLTTLNISN
-571 SGITSVAA
+571 SSITSVAA
-579 LASLTKLESLIISNT
+579 LASLTKLERLMISNT
-594 GVTTLK
+594 GVTTLT

-612 ENTAIS
+612 ENTAIV
-618 SINELRGTRLVKC
+618 SINELRGTRLAKC
-631 IRDWACPIVTD
+631 IRQWNCPIVTD
-642 GYDVLGEMPQLE
+642 GYDLLGEMPQLE
-654 QVNIVGMEGT
+654 EVTINGDEST
-664 QELVLDL
+664 DKSLVLDL
-671 SPLANAQNLVWVQVD
+671 SPLANAQNLVWLDVGH
-686 CVGVQDINFVSS
+686 VGVQDINFVSR
-698 LPNLQYLLIATSNLT
+698 LPNLRYLLIATSNLT
-713 SMMIGDATLP
+713 SMMIGEATLP
-723 ENLGYIDFGANRIT
+723 ETLAYIDFGGNRIT
-737 SMEELHLER
+737 SLEELHLER
-746 LKKLEYISL
+746 LQKLEYISL

-763 SPMEQCTATETWITD
+763 SQMEQCTATETWITD
-778 QRDPANLMGWL
+778 QHSPDMLMGWL
-789 GDSLR
+789 GTSLR
-794 NALNLP
+794 EALNLP

-827 YEEQKNHDAWQR
+827 YEEQKNHDDWQR
-839 REREVN
+839 REREAN
-845 NWGKYIDKYSD
+845 NWDKYIDKYSD
-856 NGSDPLFL
+856 NWSDPLFL
-864 KPNPTDADLPTMNP
+864 MPNPTDADLPTMNP
-878 DAFDLSELQ
+878 DSFDLSELQ

-907 LAKLPIHWLI
+907 LPKLPIHWLI

-926 DMPYITAIN
+926 DMPDITAIN
-935 VDDGNRYNELY
+935 VDDGERYNELY
-946 HLNLGDNAITSLSGI
+946 GLNLGDNAITSLAGM
-961 ERLTTLNVLLVQRN
+961 ERLATLNVLLVQRN
-975 NISDLSPLSD
+975 AIRDLSPLSD
-985 MTRLHSLNI
+985 LTRIHSLNI
-994 SWNPGITS
+994 SWNPAITS

-1007 QGMREALVNLD
+1007 QGMRETLVNLD

-1034 LDHVRLGD
+1034 LDHLRIGD
-1042 DWNSHRIS
+1042 DWNSHRIA

-1058 QTHLKYLHILGA
+1058 LTGLKYLHVLGA
-1070 KLDNVEAIGGMSG
+1070 KVDNVEAISSMSG
-1083 LLCID
+1083 LICIN

-1116 FLRTLDGLDLSTLPQ
+1116 FLRTLDELDLSTLPQ
-1131 LKEINLGGNTIRD
+1131 LKEIALDGNAISD

-1158 DWQNVTY
+1158 DWQNTAY